1 MPVVTMQGLWLV
13 SARQHQ
19 SLQCYTFFFFT
30 SESILTTLHVFF
42 TRQNPSFFLHVSSRC
57 SSEPIVTTLH
67 VFFHIRTH
75 RFFLHVST
83 HCFFF
88 HVSTHCC
95 TPREHCTSRNS
106 VRFPQGI
113 HFLCQLLS
121 PALLSSPVM
130 SCHVL
135 SCPVLSCPSSLPL
148 LHTLALS
155 SLSLSLSIYL
165 SIYIYIYIYIY
176 HSPPPLYLLVPSPY
190 ISSLI
195 TNTGK
200 LLPWR
205 RPDLRLSLRHYYG
218 RHRRHQRGR
227 LPTAMQ
233 VPTHPTR
240 AHKCVQQ
247 TQQSLQ
253 KRRNNSR
260 KLKKYHPLLL
270 ETVLFKASPSD
281 TI

>member
-1 MPVVTMQGLWLV
+1 MQGLWLV

-176 HSPPPLYLLVPSPY
+176 ISLASPPLSTRPFSQHLFSHHKHREATALAAARSTPVPPALLRPAPAPPARPLAYSHASPHPPYACTQRRATNTAKPTKTQKQFQEIKKVSPPP
-190 ISSLI
+190 
-195 TNTGK
+195 
-200 LLPWR
+200 
-205 RPDLRLSLRHYYG
+205 
-218 RHRRHQRGR
+218 
-227 LPTAMQ
+227 A
-233 VPTHPTR
+233 
-240 AHKCVQQ
+240 
-247 TQQSLQ
+247 
-253 KRRNNSR
+253 
-260 KLKKYHPLLL
+260 
-270 ETVLFKASPSD
+270 
-281 TI
+281 